1 MFLDAPGLAVVET
14 IEEGLDAKF
23 RRPGSVFV
31 AGGTEIVAD
40 QNLEL
45 REPAPYVSLRRV
57 SELQRIDIGAD
68 HVTIGAGV
76 VIARLLDEPLKSAVP
91 LLAKAAR
98 AFGTRQVRNRA
109 TVGGNIASGLPDRT
123 LLPCLLVLDAEV
135 ELRSPSAT
143 RRLPLDDF
151 LRSDGRTALADE
163 ELLANVTIKPVA
175 GYQDYVMVGPR
186 NAQFYPTASI
196 ALVADKTGCNIRLAL
211 GNAGPRAMRAH
222 DAEAFANQSISW
234 DRREVPAQVA
244 DAFGTI
250 AATHCAP
257 VSDATAG
264 AAYRRHAVKIMARR
278 LLSRIFEEPE
288 S

>member
-1 MFLDAPGLAVVET
+1 MFLDTPGLAVVET
-14 IEEGLDAKF
+14 VEEGLDAKL

-31 AGGTEIVAD
+31 AGGTEVVAD

-45 REPAPYVSLRRV
+45 REPAPYVSLRRIA
-57 SELQRIDIGAD
+57 ELQHIDIRAD
-68 HVTIGAGV
+68 RVTIGGGIV
-76 VIARLLDEPLKSAVP
+76 VARLLDEPLKSAAP

-143 RRLPLDDF
+143 RRLALDVF
-151 LRSDGRTALADE
+151 LKDGGRTALTDE
-163 ELLANVTIKPVA
+163 ELLTHVTIKPVA

-186 NAQFYPTASI
+186 NAQFYPTVSV
-196 ALVADKTGCNIRLAL
+196 ALVADEKKRTIRLGL
-211 GNAGPRAMRAH
+211 GNAGPKAMRAGE
-222 DAEAFANQSISW
+222 AEAFANQSISW
-234 DRREVPAQVA
+234 DRREASPQVA
-244 DAFGTI
+244 QEFGSI
-250 AATHCAP
+250 AAEHCAP

-264 AAYRRHAVKIMARR
+264 ADYRRHAVKVMARR
-278 LLSRIFEEPE
+278 LLSRIFEDQP